1 MKRRNF
7 LVGSSLAAVGGIF
20 AQAPFFGLGEA
31 LAQAPGAAMPF
42 DVNWLKQR
50 AENLSKEAYRP
61 AQANLPPVLKN
72 LSYDQFRDIR
82 FRPDKAVWADQGLP
96 FSLQFFHMG
105 FLYQAPVILN
115 EVVGDTAR
123 PIPYRAELFNYGQND
138 IDGSKLGDPGYAGFR
153 VHFPLNRPDYR
164 DELMAFL
171 GASYFRALGRGHR
184 YGKSARGLAVNTA
197 MPQGEEFPI
206 FTEFWL
212 ERPVQGAKKMVLHAL
227 LDGPSVTGAYRFEV
241 EPGETTVMTVNATV
255 YTRRAVERM
264 GIAPLTSM
272 YFYGENDMAKADDFR
287 PEVHDSDGLQLWTG
301 GGEWIWRP
309 VANPTRLR
317 VSSFFDIGPKGFGLF
332 QRDIDFKNYLDLE
345 ARYDLRPSVWVEPI
359 GNWGRGAVQLV
370 EIPTGDETNDN
381 IVAYWVPEGTIE
393 AGRSIDMAFKLH
405 WCTTPPIRPDM
416 AQVVASRTGAPGVP
430 GMVGGVPPRGR
441 KFAIEF
447 SGGVLRNIGPG
458 DRVEAVVTANAATTT
473 PPIVEKMPYGDVWRV
488 IFDMTPTGD
497 APVELRCFL
506 RLGEAALSETWSYQ
520 WTA

>member
-1 MKRRNF
+1 MF
-7 LVGSSLAAVGGIF
+7 SA
-20 AQAPFFGLGEA
+20 APFFGLDEA
-31 LAQAPGAAMPF
+31 LAQAPAAPF

-61 AQANLPPVLKN
+61 PQANLPAVLKN

-105 FLYQAPVILN
+105 FLYQAPVALN
-115 EVVGDTAR
+115 EILGDTAR

-153 VHFPLNRPDYR
+153 VHYPLNRPDYR

-197 MPQGEEFPI
+197 MPQGEEFPT
-206 FTEFWL
+206 FTEFWF
-212 ERPVQGAKKMVLHAL
+212 ERPTQGAKKLVIHAL

-272 YFYGENDMAKADDFR
+272 FFYGENDMAKANDFR

-301 GGEWIWRP
+301 SGEWIWRP
-309 VANPTRLR
+309 VANPSRLR

-332 QRDIDFKNYLDLE
+332 QRDTDFKNYLDLE

-393 AGRSIDMAFKLH
+393 AGRAVDMAFKLH
-405 WCTTPPIRPDM
+405 WCTIPPVRPDM
-416 AQVVASRTGAPGVP
+416 AQVVASRAGAPGVP
-430 GMVGGVPPRGR
+430 GMVTNGVPPRGR

-447 SGGVLRNIGPG
+447 SGGVLRNIAPA
-458 DRVEAVVTANAATTT
+458 DRVEAVISASAATTT

-497 APVELRCFL
+497 QPVELRCFL